1 MILKEAL
8 RWATGEIHASQVS
21 DTPLLDASLLLCH
34 IVNLT
39 RVELYT
45 KENNSLTA
53 SQEQNYRVAVARRT
67 AHHPIAYL
75 TGKKEFYGREFTVS
89 PAVLIPRRDTETAVE
104 TTLGLLS
111 KESSCPR
118 VLDLCCG
125 SGCIGIT
132 IALEHPSS
140 RVTLSDISEEA
151 LSVTRE
157 NAALYNID
165 PEIIHSDL
173 FSNIQERDFTC
184 IVTNPPYVTPAW
196 YAECSPEVHEEP
208 RSAIVDESVSGLS
221 IIENIIL
228 ESPSYL
234 HKDGYLVIECD
245 YRQVEAVQT
254 LMSAAEFAEIT
265 VTPDMGGRDRVVS
278 GRMTCTRI

>member
-1 MILKEAL
+1 MTIEEAL

-34 IVNLT
+34 IVKLT

-45 KENNSLTA
+45 KGKIALTA
-53 SQEQNYRVAVARRT
+53 SQEQDYRAAVARRT
-67 AHHPIAYL
+67 THHPIAYL
-75 TGKKEFYGREFTVS
+75 TGRKEFYGRDFTVN
-89 PAVLIPRRDTETAVE
+89 PAVLIPRRDTETAVD
-104 TTLGLLS
+104 TTLGLLR
-111 KESSCPR
+111 KETGSPK

-157 NAALYNID
+157 NAARYTID

-173 FSNIQERDFTC
+173 FKSIRDRDFTC

-196 YAECSPEVHEEP
+196 YAECSPEVQEEP
-208 RSAIVDESVSGLS
+208 RSAIVDESVNGLS
-221 IIENIIL
+221 IIENIIQ

-245 YRQVEAVQT
+245 YRQVEAVQV
-254 LMSAAEFAEIT
+254 LMSAAEFTDIT
-265 VTPDMGGRDRVVS
+265 VTPDMAGRDRVVS
-278 GRMTCTRI
+278 GRMMCTRI

>member
-1 MILKEAL
+1 MTVEEAL
-8 RWATGEIHASQVS
+8 RWATSEIHASQVS

-45 KENNSLTA
+45 KNKTSLTV
-53 SQEQNYRVAVARRT
+53 SQEQDYRSAVTRRT
-67 AHHPIAYL
+67 AHFPIAYL
-75 TGKKEFYGREFTVS
+75 TGEKEFYGRDFTVH
-89 PAVLIPRRDTETAVE
+89 PAVLIPRGDTETAVE
-104 TTLGLLS
+104 MTLGLLS
-111 KESSCPR
+111 NGNSCPK

-157 NAALYNID
+157 NAARYDID
-165 PEIIHSDL
+165 LEIVHSDL
-173 FSNIQERDFTC
+173 FTNIRDRDFTC

-196 YAECSPEVHEEP
+196 YTECSPEVHEEP
-208 RSAIVDESVSGLS
+208 RSAIVDESTSGLS

-245 YRQVEAVQT
+245 YRQVEAVQV
-254 LMSAAEFAEIT
+254 LMSAAEFTDIT
-265 VTPDMGGRDRVVS
+265 VTPDMSGRDRVVS
-278 GRMTCTRI
+278 GRMMCTRI